1 MKQSVT
7 RTIFAGLAATLISAT
22 LFAGG
27 VGELAPTRGSGNL
40 VTREFDFEDF
50 TELDVG
56 YNFVVTVRQNPSY
69 RVSVTTDDN
78 IMESLLLEQRGNEL
92 RIGLP
97 RGTRIDPTT
106 VEIEVLT
113 PELRSLSLSGSA
125 RGTIAMELDGGSF
138 DADLSGSSNLSGRL
152 AADRVFFSASGSS
165 VIRLQGGATAM
176 EADVSGS
183 SSLSLFD
190 FPVTRAEAS
199 ASGASDI
206 DVTVSEELRID
217 ASGSSTI
224 RYRGNP
230 STVESDT
237 SGASEVRQE

>member
-1 MKQSVT
+1 
-7 RTIFAGLAATLISAT
+7 
-22 LFAGG
+22 
-27 VGELAPTRGSGNL
+27 
-40 VTREFDFEDF
+40 
-50 TELDVG
+50 
-56 YNFVVTVRQNPSY
+56 
-69 RVSVTTDDN
+69 
-78 IMESLLLEQRGNEL
+78 
-92 RIGLP
+92 
-97 RGTRIDPTT
+97 
-106 VEIEVLT
+106 
-113 PELRSLSLSGSA
+113 
-125 RGTIAMELDGGSF
+125 
-138 DADLSGSSNLSGRL
+138 
-152 AADRVFFSASGSS
+152 
-165 VIRLQGGATAM
+165 M